1 MGEEG
6 GGGSLNDPDVMNDG
20 LLLLNIHRLRDL
32 LPTFFAAYTKKKS
45 CRISLAAFFISHASG
60 VSVSG
65 DGNAVLAVCRSVR
78 PPLWSR
84 L

>member
-32 LPTFFAAYTKKKS
+32 LPTFFAAYTKKIMS
-45 CRISLAAFFISHASG
+45 
-60 VSVSG
+60 
-65 DGNAVLAVCRSVR
+65 DQ
-78 PPLWSR
+78 SR
-84 L
+84 CLLH